1 MRRVALALAAP
12 AVLAACAGILGV
24 ESIHV
29 DDVEDAALPASD
41 AEPTDASTDVRLDAG
56 DCPSEAGPP
65 MVRVTLPSTSFCID
79 TTEVTGADY
88 AAFLATSPAPAAQPA
103 VCAWN
108 TNFLPTVAAPPDHPA
123 TGIDWCDARAFC
135 AWAGKR
141 LCGAIQPGGPLDPER
156 ITSAVDS
163 QLFAACSRGGTTVF
177 PYGSGYEPEACN
189 AGLTDGGG
197 GVEAVRARPKC
208 VGGAPGVYD
217 LLGNVWEW
225 VDACKGSDGGPLTE
239 SGDHAKDFCFFYG
252 GAYGN
257 EATRGCQFYSGFA
270 RNYRADDLGFRC
282 CAP

>member
-1 MRRVALALAAP
+1 MRRLALALAFAAT

-24 ESIHV
+24 EPIHIDDARTPISPPTTRGADRRV
-29 DDVEDAALPASD
+29 DGASRRRRRPPLRGRARDGARDAPQHVVLHRHHGGHGCGLRSVPRDLAGPGGPGRSSARGTRTFFRLFRHRRI
-41 AEPTDASTDVRLDAG
+41 TRRRAST
-56 DCPSEAGPP
+56 
-65 MVRVTLPSTSFCID
+65 
-79 TTEVTGADY
+79 GA
-88 AAFLATSPAPAAQPA
+88 T
-103 VCAWN
+103 
-108 TNFLPTVAAPPDHPA
+108 
-123 TGIDWCDARAFC
+123 RAFC

-163 QLFAACSRGGTTVF
+163 QLFAACSRGGTVF

-189 AGLTDGGG
+189 VGLTDGGG
-197 GVEAVRARPKC
+197 GVEAVRARPRC
-208 VGGAPGVYD
+208 VGGVPGVYD
-217 LLGNVWEW
+217 LLGNVEW

-239 SGDHAKDFCFFYG
+239 SGDHAKDFCFSMV